1 MSFRTACFLLV
12 IGSVLIPFISGFNV
26 DSSRFKQFSH
36 IKTKTPAA
44 VQEQA
49 VVDLITRLIGP
60 SYASKFTIIVNASS
74 GFQQDLDTFEYFTNE
89 EDEKLVITST
99 SGVAAA
105 LGFGHFLKYRCFG
118 HVSWSGD
125 QLKIPEPF
133 PVVKSPVKVT
143 SPNRYSVK
151 KHWVFYCC
159 VSPKGESKVFQGR
172 YSERDDRGLLS
183 HKMSK
188 RPWFF
193 LIGDPFRNSH
203 RVWGLEC
210 NDPQGQWM
218 GSFPNLGCW
227 QPACFI
233 FYFLEFKVLLRTH
246 WPCIIYYIVEKE
258 VCNMSLSTD
267 RPYKKGPYLRY
278 FHFVEKDKI
287 TICLTFWSVGCLCI
301 SRLAELKSWIFVV
314 LYLHVRFRYYQ
325 NVCTV
330 SYSFAWWNWTRW
342 EREIDWMAINGINLP
357 LAFNGQEAI
366 WQRVYLRMNLTQQE
380 LDHHFGGP
388 AFLAWYV

>member
-1 MSFRTACFLLV
+1 MER
-12 IGSVLIPFISGFNV
+12 GSAEDTGTVSGCEKSCESNQ
-26 DSSRFKQFSH
+26 SKQVFC
-36 IKTKTPAA
+36 
-44 VQEQA
+44 QET
-49 VVDLITRLIGP
+49 LSL
-60 SYASKFTIIVNASS
+60 
-74 GFQQDLDTFEYFTNE
+74 
-89 EDEKLVITST
+89 
-99 SGVAAA
+99 
-105 LGFGHFLKYRCFG
+105 
-118 HVSWSGD
+118 
-125 QLKIPEPF
+125 
-133 PVVKSPVKVT
+133 
-143 SPNRYSVK
+143 
-151 KHWVFYCC
+151 YCC

-246 WPCIIYYIVEKE
+246 WPCIMYYIVEKE

-267 RPYKKGPYLRY
+267 RRYKKGPYLHY

-301 SRLAELKSWIFVV
+301 SRLAELKSWIFIL
-314 LYLHVRFRYYQ
+314 LYST
-325 NVCTV
+325 CM
-330 SYSFAWWNWTRW
+330 SGS
-342 EREIDWMAINGINLP
+342 AITKMC
-357 LAFNGQEAI
+357 AQ
-366 WQRVYLRMNLTQQE
+366 
-380 LDHHFGGP
+380 
-388 AFLAWYV
+388 